1 MDEIKIEYIETLLQ
15 KRSDILL
22 GGPYNLIIHSIL
34 NSIDLL
40 ELIYFYLP
48 LSDSELKKS
57 IESNIYKRV
66 SLIMNA
72 ESLYDR
78 LYKNLQKTNYNQ
90 RQRIRK
96 ILMHLLPSLDNVYK
110 RDFFNFFYY
119 SEYSNDKSSALTI
132 CGDIWDDDLSIL
144 ILNDYLKTKKE
155 IYLTVFLEY
164 GMIERLLPH
173 LEKIWKQEPSDY
185 LKKDIIR
192 RLCKNHIDQFE
203 FLRQIEP
210 DKYLWAISLSDKEFN
225 DEVLTDCLNDIQEEL
240 KPLGILSLSRMNKWN
255 LIEKEIK
262 KYVC

>member
-1 MDEIKIEYIETLLQ
+1 MDKIKIEYIETLLQ
-15 KRSDILL
+15 KRSNLL
-22 GGPYNLIIHSIL
+22 GSPYNLIIHSIL
-34 NSIDLL
+34 NSIDLI

-66 SLIMNA
+66 SSTVNA

-96 ILMHLLPSLDNVYK
+96 ILRDLLPSLDNLYR

-119 SEYSNDKSSALTI
+119 SEYSNDKSSALKI
-132 CGDIWDDDLSIL
+132 CGEIWDDDLSTL

-155 IYLTVFLEY
+155 IYLTVFLDY

-173 LEKIWKQEPSDY
+173 LEKIWEQKPSDY
-185 LKKDIIR
+185 LKKKIIKL
-192 RLCKNHIDQFE
+192 LCIDHIDQFE

-210 DKYLWAISLSDKEFN
+210 ENYLWAISMSDKEFN
-225 DEVLTDCLNDIQEEL
+225 DEILLDCLNDIREEF

-255 LIEKEIK
+255 LIENEIK